1 MPFEAAKEEEL
12 EAGFAQA
19 AKYEFLQSLI
29 QKVVLVLI
37 AGALLYMVRILIKRS
52 KKMMEELKVPK
63 PIPVA
68 PLFAPPPNMA
78 PEAVRAR
85 ALEEVGRLEEEISME
100 GIKKAEMQKKLID
113 FVHQRPDQATQLVRT
128 WIYEEQG
135 R

>member
-1 MPFEAAKEEEL
+1 
-12 EAGFAQA
+12 
-19 AKYEFLQSLI
+19 
-29 QKVVLVLI
+29 
-37 AGALLYMVRILIKRS
+37 
-52 KKMMEELKVPK
+52 
-63 PIPVA
+63 
-68 PLFAPPPNMA
+68 MA